1 MRGVSAIRLELRFS
15 SKLIFKEYNKNMSK
29 KYITIILVLL
39 ILVLVG
45 GGYYWKITNMKK
57 SATDVVNPVNP
68 TESVPGANPY
78 DKTNP
83 FSNIKVNPF
92 E

>member
-1 MRGVSAIRLELRFS
+1 
-15 SKLIFKEYNKNMSK
+15 MSK
-29 KYITIILVLL
+29 KYLIIILVLF

-45 GGYYWKITNMKK
+45 GGYYFGKTKMQQK
-57 SATDVVNPVNP
+57 SATGVVNPEENVQN
-68 TESVPGANPY
+68 ANPY

-83 FSNIKVNPF
+83 FSNTKVNPF

>member
-1 MRGVSAIRLELRFS
+1 MA
-15 SKLIFKEYNKNMSK
+15 
-29 KYITIILVLL
+29 LVL

-45 GGYYWKITNMKK
+45 GGYYWKTRMQKP
-57 SATDVVNPVNP
+57 ATDVVNPVNP
-68 TESVPGANPY
+68 INPVNPTESVQGTNPY

>member
-1 MRGVSAIRLELRFS
+1 
-15 SKLIFKEYNKNMSK
+15 MSK

-45 GGYYWKITNMKK
+45 GSYYYWKITNMKK
-57 SATDVVNPVNP
+57 SATEVVNPVNP
-68 TESVPGANPY
+68 TESVQGANPY

>member
-1 MRGVSAIRLELRFS
+1 
-15 SKLIFKEYNKNMSK
+15 MSK
-29 KYITIILVLL
+29 KYLIISVALLVL
-39 ILVLVG
+39 ILAG
-45 GGYYWKITNMKK
+45 GSYYWKTKPQK
-57 SATDVVNPVNP
+57 SAGVLPVIDTSVANP
-68 TESVPGANPY
+68 TESVQATNPY

>member
-1 MRGVSAIRLELRFS
+1 
-15 SKLIFKEYNKNMSK
+15 MSK
-29 KYITIILVLL
+29 KYIIIVLVLL
-39 ILVLVG
+39 VLILVG
-45 GGYYWKITNMKK
+45 GGYYWKTKMQK
-57 SATDVVNPVNP
+57 SATEVVSPVNP
-68 TESVPGANPY
+68 TESVQNANPY

>member
-1 MRGVSAIRLELRFS
+1 M
-15 SKLIFKEYNKNMSK
+15 K
-29 KYITIILVLL
+29 KIYMIIALVLL
-39 ILVLVG
+39 VLGLAV
-45 GGYYWKITNMKK
+45 GGYYWKTKMQK
-57 SATDVVNPVNP
+57 SATGVVNPVNP
-68 TESVPGANPY
+68 TESVQGVNPY